1 MASPSTLRTLSIARA
16 PDAAPPPGGWV
27 RSLARLAPYRRRSFP
42 RIAAKLENF
51 FDPAP
56 AKSSVYGITRRE
68 SKTRRIRDASPM
80 GGPVCEKDNGATRRL
95 GRLAVF
101 PGAAAVHSTDRR
113 GLAIG

>member
-1 MASPSTLRTLSIARA
+1 M
-16 PDAAPPPGGWV
+16 
-27 RSLARLAPYRRRSFP
+27 
-42 RIAAKLENF
+42 AAKLGNF
-51 FDPAP
+51 IDPAP
-56 AKSSVYGITRRE
+56 GKIVSIRKNPQRE
-68 SKTRRIRDASPM
+68 SKARRIRDASPM